1 MNISLLISSLPT
13 QNSTARMRVWRSLK
27 ASGAATVRDGVYLL
41 PITHSEKFEAI
52 AQDVI
57 SEQGSAYIFQAEAP
71 LNLEIISLFNR
82 NEEYEAIRKQLVDLN
97 QNQNQNENEKKELL
111 KQVRKLR
118 KSFDALVEIDYFPSE
133 VQGQTL
139 NELISL
145 EHSIARLGETNEPV
159 FTQAKIKRLLK
170 KDYQN
175 RVWATRKH
183 PWIDRLASAWLIKNF
198 IDKTPQFLWLESPSK
213 CPTYALGYDFDGAT
227 FTHIDNLVTFEVL
240 LHSFELETPALKK
253 IAEIVHYL
261 DVGGFEPPEAIGIEK
276 VIQGLRSQ
284 ISNDDQLFELANY
297 IFDGLYAD
305 LKRERS

>member
-27 ASGAATVRDGVYLL
+27 ASGAATIRDGVYLL

-71 LNLEIISLFNR
+71 LNLEIVSLFNR

-97 QNQNQNENEKKELL
+97 QNQNESEKKELL

-118 KSFDALVEIDYFPSE
+118 KSFDALVEIDYYSSE
-133 VQGQTL
+133 IQGQTL
-139 NELISL
+139 NELVSL

-159 FTQAKIKRLLK
+159 FSQAKIKRLLK

-198 IDKTPQFLWLESPSK
+198 IDESPQLIWLESPSE
-213 CPTYALGYDFDGAT
+213 CPAHALGYDFDGAA
-227 FTHIDNLVTFEVL
+227 FTHIDNFVTFEVL

-305 LKRERS
+305 LKRECS

>member
-27 ASGAATVRDGVYLL
+27 ASGASTIRDGVYLL

-57 SEQGSAYIFQAEAP
+57 SEQGSAYIFQAEVP
-71 LNLEIISLFNR
+71 LNLEIVSLFNR
-82 NEEYEAIRKQLVDLN
+82 NKEYEAIRKQLVDLN
-97 QNQNQNENEKKELL
+97 QNESEKKELL

-133 VQGQTL
+133 IQGQTL
-139 NELISL
+139 NELVSL

-198 IDKTPQFLWLESPSK
+198 IDESPQLIWLESPSE
-213 CPTYALGYDFDGAT
+213 CPAHALGYDFDGAA
-227 FTHIDNLVTFEVL
+227 FTHIDNFVTFEVL

-305 LKRERS
+305 LKRECS

>member
-71 LNLEIISLFNR
+71 LNLEIVSLFNR

-97 QNQNQNENEKKELL
+97 QNQSESEKKELL

-118 KSFDALVEIDYFPSE
+118 KSFDALVEIDYYPSE
-133 VQGQTL
+133 TQGQTL
-139 NELISL
+139 NELVSL
-145 EHSIARLGETNEPV
+145 EHSIARLGEINEPV

-198 IDKTPQFLWLESPSK
+198 IDESPQLIWLESPSE
-213 CPTYALGYDFDGAT
+213 CPAHALGYDFDGAA
-227 FTHIDNLVTFEVL
+227 FTHIDNFVTFEVL

-305 LKRERS
+305 LKRECS

>member
-27 ASGAATVRDGVYLL
+27 ASGAATLRDGVYLL
-41 PITHSEKFEAI
+41 PITHSQKFEPI

-57 SEQGSAYIFQAEAP
+57 SEQGSAYVFQAEAP
-71 LNLEIISLFNR
+71 FNLEVAPLFNR
-82 NEEYEAIRKQLVDLN
+82 NEEYEALHKQLVDLN
-97 QNQNQNENEKKELL
+97 QNQSESEKKELL

-118 KSFDALVEIDYFPSE
+118 KSFDALVEIDYFPNETQS
-133 VQGQTL
+133 QIQS
-139 NELISL
+139 ELISL
-145 EHSIARLGETNEPV
+145 EQSIARLGEVNEPIS
-159 FTQAKIKRLLK
+159 TQEKIKRLLK

-175 RVWATRKH
+175 QVWATRKH

-198 IDKTPQFLWLESPSK
+198 IDKTPQFLWLESPSE

>member
-27 ASGAATVRDGVYLL
+27 ASGAATIRDGVYLL

-57 SEQGSAYIFQAEAP
+57 SEQGSAYIFQAEAS
-71 LNLEIISLFNR
+71 LNLEIVSLFNR

-97 QNQNQNENEKKELL
+97 QNQNESEKKELL

-118 KSFDALVEIDYFPSE
+118 KSFDALVEIDYYPSE

-139 NELISL
+139 NELVSL

-198 IDKTPQFLWLESPSK
+198 IDESPQLIWLESPSE
-213 CPTYALGYDFDGAT
+213 CPAHALGYDFDGAA
-227 FTHIDNLVTFEVL
+227 FTHIDNFVTFEVL

-305 LKRERS
+305 LKRECS

>member
-82 NEEYEAIRKQLVDLN
+82 NEEYEALHKQLVDLN
-97 QNQNQNENEKKELL
+97 QNQSESEKKELL

-118 KSFDALVEIDYFPSE
+118 KNFDALVEIDYFPNETQS
-133 VQGQTL
+133 QIQS
-139 NELISL
+139 ELISL
-145 EHSIARLGETNEPV
+145 EQSIARLGEVNEPIS
-159 FTQAKIKRLLK
+159 TQEKIKRLLK

-175 RVWATRKH
+175 QVWATRKH

-198 IDKTPQFLWLESPSK
+198 IDESPQFLWLESPSE

>member
-97 QNQNQNENEKKELL
+97 QNQNENEKKELL

-118 KSFDALVEIDYFPSE
+118 KSLDALVEIDYFPSE
-133 VQGQTL
+133 VQEQTL

-175 RVWATRKH
+175 QVWATRKH

-198 IDKTPQFLWLESPSK
+198 IDKTPQFLWLESPSE

>member
-1 MNISLLISSLPT
+1 
-13 QNSTARMRVWRSLK
+13 MRVWRSLK
-27 ASGAATVRDGVYLL
+27 ASGAATIRDGVYLL

-71 LNLEIISLFNR
+71 LNLEIVSLFNR

-97 QNQNQNENEKKELL
+97 QNQNESEKKELL

-118 KSFDALVEIDYFPSE
+118 KSFDALVEIDYYSSE
-133 VQGQTL
+133 IQGQTL
-139 NELISL
+139 NELVSL

-159 FTQAKIKRLLK
+159 FSQAKIKRLLK

-198 IDKTPQFLWLESPSK
+198 IDESPQLIWLESPSE
-213 CPTYALGYDFDGAT
+213 CPAHALGYDFDGAA
-227 FTHIDNLVTFEVL
+227 FTHIDNFVTFEVL

-305 LKRERS
+305 LKRECS

>member
-97 QNQNQNENEKKELL
+97 QNQNENEKKELL

-118 KSFDALVEIDYFPSE
+118 KSLDALVEIDYFPNETQS
-133 VQGQTL
+133 QIQS
-139 NELISL
+139 ELISL
-145 EHSIARLGETNEPV
+145 EQSIARLGEVNEPIS
-159 FTQAKIKRLLK
+159 TQEKIKRLLK

-175 RVWATRKH
+175 QVWATRKH

-198 IDKTPQFLWLESPSK
+198 IDESPQFLWLESPSE

>member
-82 NEEYEAIRKQLVDLN
+82 NEEYEAIRKQLVDL
-97 QNQNQNENEKKELL
+97 NQNQNENEKKELL

>member
-27 ASGAATVRDGVYLL
+27 ATGAVTIRDGVYLL

-71 LNLEIISLFNR
+71 LNLEIVSLFNR

-97 QNQNQNENEKKELL
+97 QNQNESEKKELL

-139 NELISL
+139 NELVSL

-198 IDKTPQFLWLESPSK
+198 IDESPQLIWLESPSE
-213 CPTYALGYDFDGAT
+213 CPAHALGYDFDGAT
-227 FTHIDNLVTFEVL
+227 FTHIDNFVTFEVL

-305 LKRERS
+305 LKRECS

>member
-27 ASGAATVRDGVYLL
+27 ASGAATIRDGVYLL

-71 LNLEIISLFNR
+71 LNLEIVSLFNR

-97 QNQNQNENEKKELL
+97 QNQNESEKKELL

-118 KSFDALVEIDYFPSE
+118 KSFDALVEIDYYPSE
-133 VQGQTL
+133 IQGQTL
-139 NELISL
+139 NELVSL

-159 FTQAKIKRLLK
+159 FSQAKIKRLLK

-198 IDKTPQFLWLESPSK
+198 IDESPQLIWLESPSE
-213 CPTYALGYDFDGAT
+213 CPAHALGYDFDGAA
-227 FTHIDNLVTFEVL
+227 FTHIDNFVTFEVL

-305 LKRERS
+305 LKRECS

>member
-13 QNSTARMRVWRSLK
+13 QNSTARTRVWRSLK
-27 ASGAATVRDGVYLL
+27 ASGAATLRDGVYLL
-41 PITHSEKFEAI
+41 PITHSQKFEPI

-71 LNLEIISLFNR
+71 FNLEISSLFNR
-82 NEEYEAIRKQLVDLN
+82 NEEYEVIHKQLVDLN
-97 QNQNQNENEKKELL
+97 QNQNESEKKELL

-118 KSFDALVEIDYFPSE
+118 KNFDALVEIDYFPNE
-133 VQGQTL
+133 TQGQIQS
-139 NELISL
+139 ELISL
-145 EHSIARLGETNEPV
+145 EQSIARLGEVNEPV
-159 FTQAKIKRLLK
+159 STQEKIKRLLK

-198 IDKTPQFLWLESPSK
+198 IDESPQFIWLESPSE
-213 CPTYALGYDFDGAT
+213 CPEHALGYDFDGAA
-227 FTHIDNLVTFEVL
+227 FTHIDNFVTFEVL
-240 LHSFELETPALKK
+240 MHSFELETPALKK

-276 VIQGLRSQ
+276 VVQGLRSQ

>member
-71 LNLEIISLFNR
+71 LNLEIVSLFNR
-82 NEEYEAIRKQLVDLN
+82 TEEYEAIRKQLIDLN
-97 QNQNQNENEKKELL
+97 QNQNESEKKELL

-118 KSFDALVEIDYFPSE
+118 KSFDALVEIDYYPSE
-133 VQGQTL
+133 IQGQTL
-139 NELISL
+139 NELVSL

-198 IDKTPQFLWLESPSK
+198 IDESPQLIWLESPSE
-213 CPTYALGYDFDGAT
+213 CPAHALGYDFDGAA
-227 FTHIDNLVTFEVL
+227 FTHIDNFVTFEVL

-305 LKRERS
+305 LKRECS

>member
-27 ASGAATVRDGVYLL
+27 ASGAATIRDGVYLL

-71 LNLEIISLFNR
+71 LNLEIVSLFNR

-97 QNQNQNENEKKELL
+97 QNQNESEKKELL

-118 KSFDALVEIDYFPSE
+118 KSFDALVEIDYYPSE
-133 VQGQTL
+133 IQGQTL
-139 NELISL
+139 NELVSL
-145 EHSIARLGETNEPV
+145 EHSIARLGETNEPI

-198 IDKTPQFLWLESPSK
+198 IDESPQLIWLESPSE
-213 CPTYALGYDFDGAT
+213 CPAHALGYDFDGAA
-227 FTHIDNLVTFEVL
+227 FTHIDNFVTFEVL

-253 IAEIVHYL
+253 IAAIVHYL

-305 LKRERS
+305 LKRECS

>member
-13 QNSTARMRVWRSLK
+13 QNSTARTRVWRSLK
-27 ASGAATVRDGVYLL
+27 ASGAATLRDGVYLL
-41 PITHSEKFEAI
+41 PITHSQKFEPI

-57 SEQGSAYIFQAEAP
+57 SEKGSAYVFQAEAP
-71 LNLEIISLFNR
+71 FNLEVAPLFNR
-82 NEEYEAIRKQLVDLN
+82 NEEYEALHKQLVDLN
-97 QNQNQNENEKKELL
+97 QNQSESEKKELL

-118 KSFDALVEIDYFPSE
+118 KNFDALVEIDYFPNETQS
-133 VQGQTL
+133 QIQS
-139 NELISL
+139 ELISL
-145 EHSIARLGETNEPV
+145 EQSIARLGEVNEPIS
-159 FTQAKIKRLLK
+159 TQEKIKRLLK

-175 RVWATRKH
+175 QVWATRKH

-198 IDKTPQFLWLESPSK
+198 IDESPQFLWLESPSE

>member
-27 ASGAATVRDGVYLL
+27 ASGAATIRDGVYLL

-71 LNLEIISLFNR
+71 LNLEIVPLFNR

-97 QNQNQNENEKKELL
+97 QNQNESEKKELL

-118 KSFDALVEIDYFPSE
+118 KSFDALVEIDYYPSE
-133 VQGQTL
+133 IQGQTL
-139 NELISL
+139 NELVSL

-198 IDKTPQFLWLESPSK
+198 IDESPQLIWLESPSE
-213 CPTYALGYDFDGAT
+213 CPTHALGYDFDGAA
-227 FTHIDNLVTFEVL
+227 FTHIDNFVTFEVL

-253 IAEIVHYL
+253 IAEIAHYL

-305 LKRERS
+305 LKRECS

>member
-71 LNLEIISLFNR
+71 LNLEIVSLFNR

-97 QNQNQNENEKKELL
+97 QNQNESEKKELL

-118 KSFDALVEIDYFPSE
+118 KSFDALVEIDYYPSE

-139 NELISL
+139 NELVSL

-198 IDKTPQFLWLESPSK
+198 IDESPQLIWLESPSE
-213 CPTYALGYDFDGAT
+213 CPAHALGYDFDGAA
-227 FTHIDNLVTFEVL
+227 FTHIDNFVTFEVL

-305 LKRERS
+305 LKRECS

>member
-71 LNLEIISLFNR
+71 LNLEIVSLFNR
-82 NEEYEAIRKQLVDLN
+82 NEEYEAIRKQLIDLN
-97 QNQNQNENEKKELL
+97 QNQNESEKKELL

-118 KSFDALVEIDYFPSE
+118 KSFDALVVIDYYPSE

-139 NELISL
+139 NELVSL

-198 IDKTPQFLWLESPSK
+198 IDESPQLIWLESPSE
-213 CPTYALGYDFDGAT
+213 CPAHALGYDFDGAA
-227 FTHIDNLVTFEVL
+227 FTHIDNFVTFEVL

-305 LKRERS
+305 LKRECS

>member
-1 MNISLLISSLPT
+1 
-13 QNSTARMRVWRSLK
+13 MRVWRSLK
-27 ASGAATVRDGVYLL
+27 ASGAATIRDGVYLL

-97 QNQNQNENEKKELL
+97 QNQNESEKKELL

-118 KSFDALVEIDYFPSE
+118 KSFDALVEIDYYPSE
-133 VQGQTL
+133 VQGKTL
-139 NELISL
+139 NELVSL
-145 EHSIARLGETNEPV
+145 EHSIARLGETNEPI
-159 FTQAKIKRLLK
+159 FTQAKINRLLK

-198 IDKTPQFLWLESPSK
+198 IDESPQLIWLESPSE
-213 CPTYALGYDFDGAT
+213 CPAHALGYDFDGAA
-227 FTHIDNLVTFEVL
+227 FTHIDNFVTFEVL

-305 LKRERS
+305 LKRECS

>member
-97 QNQNQNENEKKELL
+97 QNQNENEKKELL

-118 KSFDALVEIDYFPSE
+118 KSLDALVEIDYFPSE
-133 VQGQTL
+133 VQEQTL

-175 RVWATRKH
+175 QVWATRKH

-198 IDKTPQFLWLESPSK
+198 IDESPQFLWLESPSE

>member
-27 ASGAATVRDGVYLL
+27 ASGAATIRDGVYLL

-57 SEQGSAYIFQAEAP
+57 SEQGSAYIFQAEVP
-71 LNLEIISLFNR
+71 LNLEIVSLFNR

-97 QNQNQNENEKKELL
+97 QNQSESEKKELL

-118 KSFDALVEIDYFPSE
+118 KSFDALVEIDYYPSE
-133 VQGQTL
+133 IQGQTL
-139 NELISL
+139 NELVSL
-145 EHSIARLGETNEPV
+145 EHSIARLGETNEPI

-198 IDKTPQFLWLESPSK
+198 IDESPQLIWLESPSE
-213 CPTYALGYDFDGAT
+213 CPAHALGYDFDGAA
-227 FTHIDNLVTFEVL
+227 FTHIDNFVTFEVL

-305 LKRERS
+305 LKRECS

>member
-1 MNISLLISSLPT
+1 
-13 QNSTARMRVWRSLK
+13 MRVWRSLK
-27 ASGAATVRDGVYLL
+27 ASGAATIRDGVYLL

-57 SEQGSAYIFQAEAP
+57 SEQGSAYIFQAEAS
-71 LNLEIISLFNR
+71 LNLEIVSLFNR

-97 QNQNQNENEKKELL
+97 QNQNESEKKELL

-118 KSFDALVEIDYFPSE
+118 KSFDALVEIDYYPSE
-133 VQGQTL
+133 IQGQTL
-139 NELISL
+139 NELVSL
-145 EHSIARLGETNEPV
+145 EHSIARLGEINEPV

-198 IDKTPQFLWLESPSK
+198 IDESPQLIWLESPSE
-213 CPTYALGYDFDGAT
+213 CPAHAFGYDFDGAA
-227 FTHIDNLVTFEVL
+227 FTHIDNFVTFEVL

-305 LKRERS
+305 LKRECS

>member
-71 LNLEIISLFNR
+71 LNLEIVSLFNR

-97 QNQNQNENEKKELL
+97 QNQNESEKKELL

-118 KSFDALVEIDYFPSE
+118 KSFDALVEIDYYPSE
-133 VQGQTL
+133 IQGQTL
-139 NELISL
+139 NELVSL
-145 EHSIARLGETNEPV
+145 EHSIARLGETNEPI

-198 IDKTPQFLWLESPSK
+198 IDESPQLIWLESPSE
-213 CPTYALGYDFDGAT
+213 CPAHALGYDFDGAA
-227 FTHIDNLVTFEVL
+227 FTHIDNFVTFEVL

-305 LKRERS
+305 LKRECS

>member
-27 ASGAATVRDGVYLL
+27 ASGAATIRDGVYLL

-71 LNLEIISLFNR
+71 LNLEIVSLFNR

-97 QNQNQNENEKKELL
+97 QNQNESEKKELL

-118 KSFDALVEIDYFPSE
+118 KSFDALVEIDYYPSE
-133 VQGQTL
+133 IQGQTL
-139 NELISL
+139 NELVSL

-159 FTQAKIKRLLK
+159 FIQAKIKRLLK

-198 IDKTPQFLWLESPSK
+198 IDESPQLIWLESPSE
-213 CPTYALGYDFDGAT
+213 CPAHALGYDFDGAA
-227 FTHIDNLVTFEVL
+227 FTHIDNFVTFEVL

-305 LKRERS
+305 LKRECS

>member
-1 MNISLLISSLPT
+1 
-13 QNSTARMRVWRSLK
+13 MRVWRSLK

-71 LNLEIISLFNR
+71 LNLEIVSLFNR

-97 QNQNQNENEKKELL
+97 QNQNESEKKELL

-118 KSFDALVEIDYFPSE
+118 KSFDALVEIDYYPSE
-133 VQGQTL
+133 IQGQTL
-139 NELISL
+139 NELVSL

-198 IDKTPQFLWLESPSK
+198 IDESPQLIWLESPSE
-213 CPTYALGYDFDGAT
+213 CPAHALGYDFDGAA
-227 FTHIDNLVTFEVL
+227 FTHIDNFVTFEVL

-305 LKRERS
+305 LKRECS

>member
-1 MNISLLISSLPT
+1 MNISLLISSLST

-97 QNQNQNENEKKELL
+97 QNQNENEKKELL

-118 KSFDALVEIDYFPSE
+118 KSLDALVEIDYFPSE
-133 VQGQTL
+133 VQEQTL

-175 RVWATRKH
+175 QVWATRKH

-198 IDKTPQFLWLESPSK
+198 IDKTPQFLWLESPSE

>member
-71 LNLEIISLFNR
+71 LNLEIVSLFNR

-97 QNQNQNENEKKELL
+97 QNQNESEKKELL

-139 NELISL
+139 NELVSL

-170 KDYQN
+170 KDNQN

-198 IDKTPQFLWLESPSK
+198 IDESPQLIWLESPSE
-213 CPTYALGYDFDGAT
+213 CPAHALGYDFDGAA
-227 FTHIDNLVTFEVL
+227 FTHIDNFVTFEVL

-305 LKRERS
+305 LKRECS

>member
-27 ASGAATVRDGVYLL
+27 ASGATTIRDGVYLL

-57 SEQGSAYIFQAEAP
+57 SEQGSAYIFQAEVP
-71 LNLEIISLFNR
+71 LNLEIVSLFNR

-97 QNQNQNENEKKELL
+97 QNQSESEKKELL

-118 KSFDALVEIDYFPSE
+118 KSFDALVEIDYYPSE
-133 VQGQTL
+133 IQGQTL
-139 NELISL
+139 NELVSL
-145 EHSIARLGETNEPV
+145 EHSIARLGETNEPI

-198 IDKTPQFLWLESPSK
+198 IDESPQLIWLESPSE
-213 CPTYALGYDFDGAT
+213 CPAHALGYDFDGAA
-227 FTHIDNLVTFEVL
+227 FTHIDNFVTFEVL

-305 LKRERS
+305 LKRECS

>member
-27 ASGAATVRDGVYLL
+27 ATGAATIRDGVYLL

-71 LNLEIISLFNR
+71 LNLEIVSLFNR

-97 QNQNQNENEKKELL
+97 QNQNQSEKKELL

-118 KSFDALVEIDYFPSE
+118 KSFDALVEIDYYPSE
-133 VQGQTL
+133 IQGQTL
-139 NELISL
+139 NELVSL

-198 IDKTPQFLWLESPSK
+198 IDESPQLIWLESPSE
-213 CPTYALGYDFDGAT
+213 CPAHALGYDFDGAA
-227 FTHIDNLVTFEVL
+227 FTHIDNFVTFEVL

-305 LKRERS
+305 LKRECS

>member
-97 QNQNQNENEKKELL
+97 QNQNENEKKELL

-159 FTQAKIKRLLK
+159 FTQAEIKRLLK

-175 RVWATRKH
+175 QVWATRKH

>member
-57 SEQGSAYIFQAEAP
+57 SEQGSAYVFQAEAP
-71 LNLEIISLFNR
+71 FNLEVAPLFNR
-82 NEEYEAIRKQLVDLN
+82 NEEYEALHKQLVDLN
-97 QNQNQNENEKKELL
+97 QSQSESEKKELL

-118 KSFDALVEIDYFPSE
+118 KNFDALVEIDYFPNETQS
-133 VQGQTL
+133 QIQS
-139 NELISL
+139 ELISL
-145 EHSIARLGETNEPV
+145 EQSIARLGEVNEPIS
-159 FTQAKIKRLLK
+159 TQEKIKRLLK

-175 RVWATRKH
+175 QVWATRKH

-198 IDKTPQFLWLESPSK
+198 IDKSPQFLWLESPSE

-297 IFDGLYAD
+297 IFDGLYTD

>member
-27 ASGAATVRDGVYLL
+27 ASGAATIRDGVYLL

-57 SEQGSAYIFQAEAP
+57 SEQGSAYIFQAEAS
-71 LNLEIISLFNR
+71 LNLEIVSLFNR

-97 QNQNQNENEKKELL
+97 QNQNESEKKELL

-118 KSFDALVEIDYFPSE
+118 KSFDALVEIDYYPSE
-133 VQGQTL
+133 IQGQTL
-139 NELISL
+139 NELVSL
-145 EHSIARLGETNEPV
+145 EHSIARLGETNEPI

-198 IDKTPQFLWLESPSK
+198 IDESPQLIWLESPSE
-213 CPTYALGYDFDGAT
+213 CPAHALGYDFDGAA
-227 FTHIDNLVTFEVL
+227 FTHIDNFVTFEVL

-305 LKRERS
+305 LKRECS

>member
-97 QNQNQNENEKKELL
+97 QNQNENEKNELL

-118 KSFDALVEIDYFPSE
+118 KSLDALVEIDYFPSE
-133 VQGQTL
+133 VQEQTL

-175 RVWATRKH
+175 QVWATRKH

-198 IDKTPQFLWLESPSK
+198 IDKTPQFLWLESPSE

>member
-1 MNISLLISSLPT
+1 
-13 QNSTARMRVWRSLK
+13 MRVWRSLK
-27 ASGAATVRDGVYLL
+27 ASGAATIRDGVYLL

-71 LNLEIISLFNR
+71 LNLEIASLFNR

-97 QNQNQNENEKKELL
+97 QNQNESEKKELL

-118 KSFDALVEIDYFPSE
+118 KSFDALVEIDYYPSE
-133 VQGQTL
+133 IQGQTL
-139 NELISL
+139 NELVSL

-198 IDKTPQFLWLESPSK
+198 IDESPQLIWLESPSE
-213 CPTYALGYDFDGAT
+213 CPAHALGYDFDGAA
-227 FTHIDNLVTFEVL
+227 FTHIDNFVTFEVL

-305 LKRERS
+305 LKRECS